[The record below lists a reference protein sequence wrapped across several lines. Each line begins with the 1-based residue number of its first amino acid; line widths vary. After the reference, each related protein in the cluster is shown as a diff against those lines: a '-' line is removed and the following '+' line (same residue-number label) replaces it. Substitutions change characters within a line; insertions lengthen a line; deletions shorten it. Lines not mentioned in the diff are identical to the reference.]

1 MFNWFEMIGL
11 KEAISY
17 LRLFTLPFYDNLPD
31 WFLYSLPDGIW
42 LFSYLSVLLLIW
54 DNKISKHNIHWV
66 LLIPSIAIFSE
77 IGQLFEIV
85 SGTFDI
91 TDLVFYLAGTILP
104 ILIFT
109 TTYTKI
115 LITKFS
121 SFYFI
126 KLSWCSNYNII
137 KYISHC
143 V

>member
-1 MFNWFEMIGL
+1 MIGL

-91 TDLVFYLAGTILP
+91 TDLVFLP
-104 ILIFT
+104 SRNNT
-109 TTYTKI
+109 
-115 LITKFS
+115 
-121 SFYFI
+121 
-126 KLSWCSNYNII
+126 SNTDFHYHIHKNFNNE
-137 KYISHC
+137 
-143 V
+143 VF

>member
-17 LRLFTLPFYDNLPD
+17 LRFFTLPFYDNLPN

-42 LFSYLSVLLLIW
+42 LFSYLSILLLIW

-109 TTYTKI
+109 TKYTKI
-115 LITKFS
+115 MIYK
-121 SFYFI
+121 
-126 KLSWCSNYNII
+126 K
-137 KYISHC
+137 
-143 V
+143 

>member
-1 MFNWFEMIGL
+1 MFNWFSSVNLSES
-11 KEAISY
+11 ISN
-17 LRLFTLPFYDNLPD
+17 LRLFTFPLSDLFPN
-31 WFLYSLPDGIW
+31 WFLYSLPDGLW

-126 KLSWCSNYNII
+126 KLS
-137 KYISHC
+137 
-143 V
+143 

>member
-1 MFNWFEMIGL
+1 MKKI
-11 KEAISY
+11 
-17 LRLFTLPFYDNLPD
+17 YDNLPD

-115 LITKFS
+115 MIYKKQDRPKCGCGNTQDPNG
-121 SFYFI
+121 Y
-126 KLSWCSNYNII
+126 CDG
-137 KYISHC
+137 SHLNK
-143 V
+143 